1 MAISRFILSRLLQM
15 LVVLVG
21 TVTVLF
27 VVLYF
32 FVPGDAAQT
41 ILGHRATPELLQN
54 LRQELGL
61 DKPVWTQYGIYM
73 WRLAHLDLGT
83 SYELNRSVSSII
95 LSYLPAT
102 AYLAAAALL
111 LELAFGIG
119 WGVLL
124 AARRSPWLETASTAM
139 SAVLLA
145 TPVFFLGMLLQ
156 YILASRLKLLP
167 ISGMGDW
174 NPLNLVLPAL
184 TLAAAQM
191 AVITGVMK
199 TSLQG
204 ETGKLY
210 MLAARARGLTR
221 YGAILRHGMR
231 NALSPVITLLALDF
245 GILLGGTVITEIVF
259 SWPGLGRMTYMAAKA
274 KDVPLVI
281 GSVLFLVSVFVII
294 NSLVDILY
302 GVLDPRVRMGGK
314 RWRGT

>member
-1 MAISRFILSRLLQM
+1 
-15 LVVLVG
+15 
-21 TVTVLF
+21 
-27 VVLYF
+27 
-32 FVPGDAAQT
+32 
-41 ILGHRATPELLQN
+41 
-54 LRQELGL
+54 
-61 DKPVWTQYGIYM
+61 
-73 WRLAHLDLGT
+73 
-83 SYELNRSVSSII
+83 
-95 LSYLPAT
+95 
-102 AYLAAAALL
+102 
-111 LELAFGIG
+111 
-119 WGVLL
+119 
-124 AARRSPWLETASTAM
+124 M

>member
-15 LVVLVG
+15 LVVVVG

-41 ILGHRATPELLQN
+41 LLGHRATPESLEN
-54 LRQELGL
+54 LRRELGL
-61 DKPVWTQYGIYM
+61 DRPVWTQYGIYM

-95 LSYLPAT
+95 ITYLPAT
-102 AYLAAAALL
+102 AYLATAALL
-111 LELAFGIG
+111 LELTFGIG
-119 WGVLL
+119 WGAVLV
-124 AARRSPWLETASTAM
+124 ARRSSWLENASTAM

-167 ISGMGDW
+167 ISGMGGW
-174 NPLNLVLPAL
+174 NPLNLVLPSL

-191 AVITGVMK
+191 VVIAGVMK
-199 TSLQG
+199 TSLQS
-204 ETGKLY
+204 ETNKLY
-210 MLAARARGLTR
+210 MVAARARGLTR
-221 YGAILRHGMR
+221 RSAILRHGMR
-231 NALSPVITLLALDF
+231 NAMAPVITLLALDF
-245 GILLGGTVITEIVF
+245 GMLLGGTVITEIVF
-259 SWPGLGRMTYMAAKA
+259 SWPGLGRMTYTAAKA
-274 KDVPLVI
+274 QDVPLVL
-281 GSVLFLVSVFVII
+281 GSVLFLVAIFVIM

-314 RWRGT
+314 RWRET